1 ALSLPSIATA
11 PTAWQPPSAHWPPSS
26 PDPAD
31 GQMGLTLAAHRVAVG
46 AIRAGPGCT
55 GALPRHLLD
64 FSGQRRRPLT
74 PTPGSTI
81 PTLRAESGRTHPMPS
96 LVGPGGRSRH
106 CCRLASASPRPVS
119 RSPTVLH
126 LFGPAEEFGELHG
139 LARLGAESPRPIP
152 ETLVGGRG
160 EHAKIR
166 ARALVVEGHEG
177 CLQPATTDPPGD
189 APLLDVVVP
198 GEFPVDLVQV
208 PIEHQGVLA
217 HAGAGGPLAA
227 DLQPDHPP
235 GAPSG
240 SGTPVPSH
248 VIGPPAAAVV
258 QHRPRL

>member
-1 ALSLPSIATA
+1 MLRALSLPSIATA

-126 LFGPAEEFGELHG
+126 LFGRPRPWSSTAHDCPSLTSCRAPSVSTQPRAG
-139 LARLGAESPRPIP
+139 LATSLTVYWNLLSLQGTTTANRSCP
-152 ETLVGGRG
+152 GG
-160 EHAKIR
+160 KIGR
-166 ARALVVEGHEG
+166 
-177 CLQPATTDPPGD
+177 
-189 APLLDVVVP
+189 
-198 GEFPVDLVQV
+198 
-208 PIEHQGVLA
+208 
-217 HAGAGGPLAA
+217 
-227 DLQPDHPP
+227 
-235 GAPSG
+235 
-240 SGTPVPSH
+240 
-248 VIGPPAAAVV
+248 
-258 QHRPRL
+258 